1 MNLLELQQR
10 ANILVDKVN
19 QYEASLTGTELDEN
33 QVLNQHLYV
42 DIFCLRPVL
51 KLLFGKDVSNKL
63 SRTLENDIELPLVSS
78 TAPAWNT
85 FFNFFNQEV
94 TSNQHAFIQN
104 IDTYNSSN
112 MLMLDTQQYTLTD
125 RDTAIS
131 LGIRYSYGANIG
143 DALVTESQVS
153 NLFNW
158 NTTNDT
164 VVRNNTQTTNRQ
176 VPGIVLYYLGN
187 DYNGVY
193 TATIPYSRVPSNINT
208 VNDSN
213 PPLYGAYYDSS
224 DITKSQVGLD
234 MGAECCRIFIPGC
247 NYLGGKL
254 ISPQQIWQPDRKV
267 GDDNVG
273 YGYNWQGKA
282 VYHELVFKN
291 RRSGCS
297 DNDVDFIPGLD
308 TVPDNDVQGLATRVV
323 LAQMKSYYYN
333 RPWFNE
339 LSSLYGVD
347 TPKLANSIK
356 NTSVIE
362 ATKFCSFN
370 LNGYQQLINGTTR
383 SNSGTLSNSTGL
395 YTITCPSYGIL
406 GQNSIAINLNSFTN
420 MHYIFKYKRNTTEN
434 CDLTALDGIFSF
446 YVTVD
451 GEFYLQN
458 YDSWFNSTNVGA
470 KNDKWVTLD
479 INVTKQSGSTYNF
492 VVNSIVDTKTTE
504 IYNTTTEI
512 YRFPVK
518 LSIGNFYKTAG
529 TLDIDLLNSSIAIDD
544 NPEVPIA
551 SLVTTANL
559 PIETYNV
566 TINED
571 NTITDY
577 GTDGLVY
584 NHFQTTEDTKRIMK
598 SYFTL
603 VEYDDTIHS
612 QTITS
617 TDTFNCFITQTTG
630 KVGISNNS
638 ADYVVLP
645 EAIAFNPGD
654 TIDSTVE
661 VEHGK
666 LKWTVVHN
674 KIHVYVLSYDTTDL
688 YNFTNTYFNC
698 RSDGATKT
706 KAIIDLSKT
715 SIVQQA
721 AIEEMN
727 DTQFYNNYKL
737 DYDTFADAFGFSK

>member
-10 ANILVDKVN
+10 ANVLVNKVN
-19 QYEASLTGTELDEN
+19 LYEASLTGTELDEN
-33 QVLNQHLYV
+33 QVLNQHTYV

-51 KLLFGKDVSNKL
+51 KLLFGKTLSDKL

-94 TSNQHAFIQN
+94 TSNQHEFIQN

-164 VVRNNTQTTNRQ
+164 TVLNNTRTTNRQ

-193 TATIPYSRVPSNINT
+193 TATIPYSRVSSNINT

-224 DITKSQVGLD
+224 DTTKSQVGLD

-308 TVPDNDVQGLATRVV
+308 SVPDNDVQGLATRAV

-347 TPKLANSIK
+347 TSKLVNKINEASKKNIYENQLADFITVNNNPIINLDTGEYTTHNASDYISVSKTNSILADGTIDFDISFTIFDSYPSVYLVYCP
-356 NTSVIE
+356 NCFVIE
-362 ATKFCSFN
+362 TSGGNHMVINIHKATGQIEERI
-370 LNGYQQLINGTTR
+370 GYTT
-383 SNSGTLSNSTGL
+383 NKE
-395 YTITCPSYGIL
+395 YTIRVNINRSTNTLTFYVKNDLSEWDNIISTTQSESNWGDLIL
-406 GQNSIAINLNSFTN
+406 GSDTEYNCLNTDAVINLKSCKFTKDN
-420 MHYIFKYKRNTTEN
+420 VEYPF
-434 CDLTALDGIFSF
+434 LDRVS
-446 YVTVD
+446 
-451 GEFYLQN
+451 
-458 YDSWFNSTNVGA
+458 VGA
-470 KNDKWVTLD
+470 EPMT
-479 INVTKQSGSTYNF
+479 
-492 VVNSIVDTKTTE
+492 
-504 IYNTTTEI
+504 
-512 YRFPVK
+512 
-518 LSIGNFYKTAG
+518 
-529 TLDIDLLNSSIAIDD
+529 DD
-544 NPEVPIA
+544 
-551 SLVTTANL
+551 
-559 PIETYNV
+559 
-566 TINED
+566 D
-571 NTITDY
+571 
-577 GTDGLVY
+577 
-584 NHFQTTEDTKRIMK
+584 
-598 SYFTL
+598 
-603 VEYDDTIHS
+603 
-612 QTITS
+612 
-617 TDTFNCFITQTTG
+617 
-630 KVGISNNS
+630 
-638 ADYVVLP
+638 
-645 EAIAFNPGD
+645 
-654 TIDSTVE
+654 
-661 VEHGK
+661 
-666 LKWTVVHN
+666 
-674 KIHVYVLSYDTTDL
+674 
-688 YNFTNTYFNC
+688 
-698 RSDGATKT
+698 
-706 KAIIDLSKT
+706 
-715 SIVQQA
+715 
-721 AIEEMN
+721 
-727 DTQFYNNYKL
+727 FYNSYKL

>member
-33 QVLNQHLYV
+33 QVLNQHTYV

-51 KLLFGKDVSNKL
+51 KLLFGKDVSDKL

-94 TSNQHAFIQN
+94 TSNQHEFIQN

-164 VVRNNTQTTNRQ
+164 TVLNNTKTTNRQ

-193 TATIPYSRVPSNINT
+193 TATIPYSRVLSNINT
-208 VNDSN
+208 VNDNN

-234 MGAECCRIFIPGC
+234 MGAESCRIFIPGC

-267 GDDNVG
+267 GDDNIG

-297 DNDVDFIPGLD
+297 DNGVDFIPGLD
-308 TVPDNDVQGLATRVV
+308 SVPDNDVQGLATRVV
-323 LAQMKSYYYN
+323 LAQMKNYYYN

-339 LSSLYGVD
+339 LNSLYEVD
-347 TPKLANSIK
+347 TSKLANAIHETSKK
-356 NTSVIE
+356 NIYE
-362 ATKFCSFN
+362 N
-370 LNGYQQLINGTTR
+370 QLADF
-383 SNSGTLSNSTGL
+383 
-395 YTITCPSYGIL
+395 ITVNNNP
-406 GQNSIAINLNSFTN
+406 AINLDTGEYTTNSVSDYIFVSETDSILADGIIDFDISFT
-420 MHYIFKYKRNTTEN
+420 ILDKPG
-434 CDLTALDGIFSF
+434 LT
-446 YVTVD
+446 
-451 GEFYLQN
+451 
-458 YDSWFNSTNVGA
+458 
-470 KNDKWVTLD
+470 
-479 INVTKQSGSTYNF
+479 
-492 VVNSIVDTKTTE
+492 
-504 IYNTTTEI
+504 
-512 YRFPVK
+512 
-518 LSIGNFYKTAG
+518 
-529 TLDIDLLNSSIAIDD
+529 
-544 NPEVPIA
+544 
-551 SLVTTANL
+551 
-559 PIETYNV
+559 
-566 TINED
+566 
-571 NTITDY
+571 
-577 GTDGLVY
+577 LVY
-584 NHFQTTEDTKRIMK
+584 CPGGFKIDTSGGDRTVIYIRKANGMIQE
-598 SYFTL
+598 SIDYTL
-603 VEYDDTIHS
+603 NKEYTIRVH
-612 QTITS
+612 
-617 TDTFNCFITQTTG
+617 
-630 KVGISNNS
+630 
-638 ADYVVLP
+638 
-645 EAIAFNPGD
+645 
-654 TIDSTVE
+654 IDRS
-661 VEHGK
+661 
-666 LKWTVVHN
+666 
-674 KIHVYVLSYDTTDL
+674 
-688 YNFTNTYFNC
+688 TNTYTFYKKN
-698 RSDGATKT
+698 
-706 KAIIDLSKT
+706 DLSEWDNVVSFT
-715 SIVQQA
+715 TASFGNLVLGS
-721 AIEEMN
+721 
-727 DTQFYNNYKL
+727 DTETWYLNSNAVINLKACKFTKDNAEYPFIDRVSVGTEFITDDEFYNSYQLN
-737 DYDTFADAFGFSK
+737 YDTFADAFGFSK

>member
-33 QVLNQHLYV
+33 QVLNQHTYV

-51 KLLFGKDVSNKL
+51 KLLFGKDVSDKL

-94 TSNQHAFIQN
+94 TSNQHEFIQN

-164 VVRNNTQTTNRQ
+164 TVLNNTKTTNRQ

-193 TATIPYSRVPSNINT
+193 TATIPYSRVLSNINT
-208 VNDSN
+208 VNDNN

-267 GDDNVG
+267 GSDNIG

-297 DNDVDFIPGLD
+297 NSGVDFIPGLD
-308 TVPDNDVQGLATRVV
+308 SVPDNDVQGLATRVV
-323 LAQMKSYYYN
+323 LAQMKNYYYN

-339 LSSLYGVD
+339 LKSLYEVD
-347 TPKLANSIK
+347 TSKLANKIIENANTNVSTGYALADFLSFNNNSIIDTTTGNFDFPENSK
-356 NTSVIE
+356 TDYVTFNSVELLNGTYDFIISFIPSGIYVIE
-362 ATKFCSFN
+362 RVLQTSAYYIQIEENFIRIRKTKRNEVIGQISKASSNTTYTLKLHVENNASLTIYN
-370 LNGYQQLINGTTR
+370 LVDSEFTQIGTTTGDM
-383 SNSGTLSNSTGL
+383 SITSATLGLNEATNVVMAGDILGASSYIENNSTK
-395 YTITCPSYGIL
+395 
-406 GQNSIAINLNSFTN
+406 
-420 MHYIFKYKRNTTEN
+420 HYLAVEQFE
-434 CDLTALDGIFSF
+434 
-446 YVTVD
+446 
-451 GEFYLQN
+451 Q
-458 YDSWFNSTNVGA
+458 
-470 KNDKWVTLD
+470 
-479 INVTKQSGSTYNF
+479 QS
-492 VVNSIVDTKTTE
+492 
-504 IYNTTTEI
+504 
-512 YRFPVK
+512 
-518 LSIGNFYKTAG
+518 
-529 TLDIDLLNSSIAIDD
+529 
-544 NPEVPIA
+544 
-551 SLVTTANL
+551 
-559 PIETYNV
+559 
-566 TINED
+566 
-571 NTITDY
+571 
-577 GTDGLVY
+577 
-584 NHFQTTEDTKRIMK
+584 
-598 SYFTL
+598 
-603 VEYDDTIHS
+603 
-612 QTITS
+612 
-617 TDTFNCFITQTTG
+617 
-630 KVGISNNS
+630 
-638 ADYVVLP
+638 
-645 EAIAFNPGD
+645 
-654 TIDSTVE
+654 
-661 VEHGK
+661 
-666 LKWTVVHN
+666 
-674 KIHVYVLSYDTTDL
+674 
-688 YNFTNTYFNC
+688 
-698 RSDGATKT
+698 
-706 KAIIDLSKT
+706 
-715 SIVQQA
+715 
-721 AIEEMN
+721 MN
-727 DTQFYNNYKL
+727 DTQFYNSYQLN
-737 DYDTFADAFGFSK
+737 YDTFADAFGFSK

>member
-33 QVLNQHLYV
+33 QVLNQHTYV

-51 KLLFGKDVSNKL
+51 KLLFGKDVSDKL

-94 TSNQHAFIQN
+94 TSNQHEFIQN

-158 NTTNDT
+158 NTTNDA

-193 TATIPYSRVPSNINT
+193 TATIPYSRVLSNINT
-208 VNDSN
+208 VNDNN

-234 MGAECCRIFIPGC
+234 MGAESCRIFIPGC

-267 GDDNVG
+267 GDANIG

-297 DNDVDFIPGLD
+297 DNGVDFIPGLD
-308 TVPDNDVQGLATRVV
+308 SVPDNDVQGLATRAV
-323 LAQMKSYYYN
+323 LAQMKNYYYN

-339 LSSLYGVD
+339 LNSLYGVD
-347 TPKLANSIK
+347 TSKLANKIIENA
-356 NTSVIE
+356 NTNVSTGY
-362 ATKFCSFN
+362 ALADFLSFN
-370 LNGYQQLINGTTR
+370 NNSIIDTTTGNFDFPVNSKTDYVTFNSVELLNGTYDFIISFIGSGIQAIARVLQTSAYYIQIEDNFIRVRLSKKNEKIGQISNVKFNYPYTLKLHVENNASLTIYNLVDNEFTQIGTATGDMSITSATLGLNQA
-383 SNSGTLSNSTGL
+383 SNVVGAGV
-395 YTITCPSYGIL
+395 IL
-406 GQNSIAINLNSFTN
+406 GASS
-420 MHYIFKYKRNTTEN
+420 YIESNTTKH
-434 CDLTALDGIFSF
+434 
-446 YVTVD
+446 
-451 GEFYLQN
+451 YLAVEQ
-458 YDSWFNSTNVGA
+458 FEQ
-470 KNDKWVTLD
+470 
-479 INVTKQSGSTYNF
+479 QS
-492 VVNSIVDTKTTE
+492 
-504 IYNTTTEI
+504 
-512 YRFPVK
+512 
-518 LSIGNFYKTAG
+518 
-529 TLDIDLLNSSIAIDD
+529 
-544 NPEVPIA
+544 
-551 SLVTTANL
+551 
-559 PIETYNV
+559 
-566 TINED
+566 
-571 NTITDY
+571 
-577 GTDGLVY
+577 
-584 NHFQTTEDTKRIMK
+584 
-598 SYFTL
+598 
-603 VEYDDTIHS
+603 
-612 QTITS
+612 
-617 TDTFNCFITQTTG
+617 
-630 KVGISNNS
+630 
-638 ADYVVLP
+638 
-645 EAIAFNPGD
+645 
-654 TIDSTVE
+654 
-661 VEHGK
+661 
-666 LKWTVVHN
+666 
-674 KIHVYVLSYDTTDL
+674 
-688 YNFTNTYFNC
+688 
-698 RSDGATKT
+698 
-706 KAIIDLSKT
+706 
-715 SIVQQA
+715 
-721 AIEEMN
+721 MN
-727 DTQFYNNYKL
+727 DTQFYNSYQLN
-737 DYDTFADAFGFSK
+737 YDTFADAFGFSK

>member
-10 ANILVDKVN
+10 ANVLVNKVN
-19 QYEASLTGTELDEN
+19 LYEASLTGTELDEN
-33 QVLNQHLYV
+33 QVLNQHTYV

-51 KLLFGKDVSNKL
+51 KLLFGKTLSDKL

-94 TSNQHAFIQN
+94 TSNQHEFIQN

-193 TATIPYSRVPSNINT
+193 TATIPYSRVLSNINT

-224 DITKSQVGLD
+224 DTTKSQVGLD

-267 GDDNVG
+267 GDDNIG

-282 VYHELVFKN
+282 IYHELVFKN

-297 DNDVDFIPGLD
+297 NNGVDFIPGLD
-308 TVPDNDVQGLATRVV
+308 TIPDNDPQGLATRIV
-323 LAQMKSYYYN
+323 LAQMKNYYYN

-339 LSSLYGVD
+339 LNTYRSNPNGS
-347 TPKLANSIK
+347 TNLADAIHEAAKKNIYENQLADFIAVNNNPIINLVTGEYTTKSVSDYISVSKTNSIL
-356 NTSVIE
+356 TDGIID
-362 ATKFCSFN
+362 FDISFTIFSDPG
-370 LNGYQQLINGTTR
+370 LCLVDCPSCFDIV
-383 SNSGTLSNSTGL
+383 NSGGGQTKIYIRDASRRVQAKFD
-395 YTITCPSYGIL
+395 YTIDKEYTMRVHIDRS
-406 GQNSIAINLNSFTN
+406 TN
-420 MHYIFKYKRNTTEN
+420 ELTFYKRNDLSEWDSLVSFTEPN
-434 CDLTALDGIFSF
+434 FGDLML
-446 YVTVD
+446 
-451 GEFYLQN
+451 
-458 YDSWFNSTNVGA
+458 
-470 KNDKWVTLD
+470 
-479 INVTKQSGSTYNF
+479 GS
-492 VVNSIVDTKTTE
+492 DTKTW
-504 IYNTTTEI
+504 Y
-512 YRFPVK
+512 
-518 LSIGNFYKTAG
+518 
-529 TLDIDLLNSSIAIDD
+529 LNSNAVINLKSCKFTKD
-544 NPEVPIA
+544 N
-551 SLVTTANL
+551 
-559 PIETYNV
+559 
-566 TINED
+566 
-571 NTITDY
+571 
-577 GTDGLVY
+577 
-584 NHFQTTEDTKRIMK
+584 
-598 SYFTL
+598 
-603 VEYDDTIHS
+603 VEYPFIDRVSVGTEPMTDD
-612 QTITS
+612 
-617 TDTFNCFITQTTG
+617 
-630 KVGISNNS
+630 
-638 ADYVVLP
+638 
-645 EAIAFNPGD
+645 E
-654 TIDSTVE
+654 
-661 VEHGK
+661 
-666 LKWTVVHN
+666 
-674 KIHVYVLSYDTTDL
+674 
-688 YNFTNTYFNC
+688 
-698 RSDGATKT
+698 
-706 KAIIDLSKT
+706 
-715 SIVQQA
+715 
-721 AIEEMN
+721 
-727 DTQFYNNYKL
+727 FYNNYKL

>member
-33 QVLNQHLYV
+33 QVLNQHTYV

-51 KLLFGKDVSNKL
+51 KLLFGKDVSDKL

-94 TSNQHAFIQN
+94 TSNQHEFIQN

-164 VVRNNTQTTNRQ
+164 TVLNNTKTTNRQ

-193 TATIPYSRVPSNINT
+193 TATIPYSIVQSNINT
-208 VNDSN
+208 VNDNN

-224 DITKSQVGLD
+224 DVTKSQVGLD
-234 MGAECCRIFIPGC
+234 MGAESCRIFIPGC

-267 GDDNVG
+267 GDDNIG

-297 DNDVDFIPGLD
+297 DNGVDFIPGLD
-308 TVPDNDVQGLATRVV
+308 SVPDNDVQGLATRAV
-323 LAQMKSYYYN
+323 LAQMKNYYYN

-339 LSSLYGVD
+339 LNSLYGVD
-347 TPKLANSIK
+347 TSKLANKIIENS
-356 NTSVIE
+356 NTNVSTGY
-362 ATKFCSFN
+362 ALADFLSFN
-370 LNGYQQLINGTTR
+370 NNNNSIFDTTTGNFDFPESSRTDYVTFNSVELLNG
-383 SNSGTLSNSTGL
+383 
-395 YTITCPSYGIL
+395 
-406 GQNSIAINLNSFTN
+406 
-420 MHYIFKYKRNTTEN
+420 
-434 CDLTALDGIFSF
+434 
-446 YVTVD
+446 
-451 GEFYLQN
+451 
-458 YDSWFNSTNVGA
+458 
-470 KNDKWVTLD
+470 
-479 INVTKQSGSTYNF
+479 TYNF
-492 VVNSIVDTKTTE
+492 VISFTPSDVNVVERVLQTSAYYVQKEENYIRIRLIKQNSIIGQISYSSNTTYTLKLHVE
-504 IYNTTTEI
+504 NNTSLTIYNLVDSEFTQIGTTTGDM
-512 YRFPVK
+512 
-518 LSIGNFYKTAG
+518 S
-529 TLDIDLLNSSIAIDD
+529 
-544 NPEVPIA
+544 
-551 SLVTTANL
+551 
-559 PIETYNV
+559 
-566 TINED
+566 
-571 NTITDY
+571 
-577 GTDGLVY
+577 
-584 NHFQTTEDTKRIMK
+584 
-598 SYFTL
+598 
-603 VEYDDTIHS
+603 
-612 QTITS
+612 ITS
-617 TDTFNCFITQTTG
+617 ATLGFNGSWVMAGDILGASSYIESNTT
-630 KVGISNNS
+630 KHYL
-638 ADYVVLP
+638 A
-645 EAIAFNPGD
+645 
-654 TIDSTVE
+654 VE
-661 VEHGK
+661 QFG
-666 LKWTVVHN
+666 
-674 KIHVYVLSYDTTDL
+674 
-688 YNFTNTYFNC
+688 
-698 RSDGATKT
+698 
-706 KAIIDLSKT
+706 
-715 SIVQQA
+715 QQS
-721 AIEEMN
+721 MN
-727 DTQFYNNYKL
+727 DDDFYNSYKL

>member
-42 DIFCLRPVL
+42 DIFSIRPVL
-51 KLLFGKDVSNKL
+51 KLLFGKDVSDKL

-94 TSNQHAFIQN
+94 TSNQHEFIQN

-164 VVRNNTQTTNRQ
+164 TVLNNTQTTNRQ

-193 TATIPYSRVPSNINT
+193 TATIPYSIVQSNINT

-224 DITKSQVGLD
+224 DVTKSQVGLD

-267 GDDNVG
+267 GDDNIG

-297 DNDVDFIPGLD
+297 NNGVDFIPGLD
-308 TVPDNDVQGLATRVV
+308 SVPDNDPQGLATR
-323 LAQMKSYYYN
+323 LTLSHQKDYYYN
-333 RPWFNE
+333 RPWFSE
-339 LSSLYGVD
+339 LNTYRYNPNSSTNLADAIYEASKKNVYENQLADFIAVNNNPIINLD
-347 TPKLANSIK
+347 TGEYTTHSTSDYISVSKTNSILTDGIIDFDISFTILDISYFCLIYCPGCFKIDTSGGDRTVIFIRKENGMVQERIDYTK
-356 NTSVIE
+356 NKEYTIRVNINRSTNKLTFYMKNDLSEWDNIV
-362 ATKFCSFN
+362 SFTESNFGN
-370 LNGYQQLINGTTR
+370 LILGSDTTTR
-383 SNSGTLSNSTGL
+383 YKDTNVV
-395 YTITCPSYGIL
+395 
-406 GQNSIAINLNSFTN
+406 INLKSCKFTKDN
-420 MHYIFKYKRNTTEN
+420 VEYPFLDRVSVGTEPMT
-434 CDLTALDGIFSF
+434 DD
-446 YVTVD
+446 
-451 GEFYLQN
+451 EFY
-458 YDSWFNSTNVGA
+458 NS
-470 KNDKWVTLD
+470 
-479 INVTKQSGSTYNF
+479 
-492 VVNSIVDTKTTE
+492 
-504 IYNTTTEI
+504 
-512 YRFPVK
+512 
-518 LSIGNFYKTAG
+518 
-529 TLDIDLLNSSIAIDD
+529 
-544 NPEVPIA
+544 
-551 SLVTTANL
+551 
-559 PIETYNV
+559 
-566 TINED
+566 
-571 NTITDY
+571 
-577 GTDGLVY
+577 
-584 NHFQTTEDTKRIMK
+584 
-598 SYFTL
+598 
-603 VEYDDTIHS
+603 
-612 QTITS
+612 
-617 TDTFNCFITQTTG
+617 
-630 KVGISNNS
+630 
-638 ADYVVLP
+638 
-645 EAIAFNPGD
+645 
-654 TIDSTVE
+654 
-661 VEHGK
+661 
-666 LKWTVVHN
+666 
-674 KIHVYVLSYDTTDL
+674 
-688 YNFTNTYFNC
+688 
-698 RSDGATKT
+698 
-706 KAIIDLSKT
+706 
-715 SIVQQA
+715 
-721 AIEEMN
+721 
-727 DTQFYNNYKL
+727 YKL
-737 DYDTFADAFGFSK
+737 DYDTFADALNLPK

>member
-33 QVLNQHLYV
+33 QVLNQHTYV

-51 KLLFGKDVSNKL
+51 KLLFGKDVSDKL

-94 TSNQHAFIQN
+94 TSNQHEFIQN

-164 VVRNNTQTTNRQ
+164 TVLNNTKTTNRQ

-187 DYNGVY
+187 DYNGAY
-193 TATIPYSRVPSNINT
+193 TATIPYSRVLSNINT
-208 VNDSN
+208 VNDNN

-224 DITKSQVGLD
+224 DTTKSQVGLD

-267 GDDNVG
+267 GDDNIG

-297 DNDVDFIPGLD
+297 NSGVDFIPGLD
-308 TVPDNDVQGLATRVV
+308 TIPDNDPQGLAIRVV
-323 LAQMKSYYYN
+323 LAQMKNYYYN

-339 LSSLYGVD
+339 LDTYRSNPNSSTNLADAIYEASKKNIYENQLADFIAVNNNPIINLD
-347 TPKLANSIK
+347 TGEYTTHSASDYISVSKTNSILADGTIDFDISFTILDTLPVCLIYCPSCFK
-356 NTSVIE
+356 IDTSGGDRTVMYIRK
-362 ATKFCSFN
+362 A
-370 LNGYQQLINGTTR
+370 NGMVQERINYTE
-383 SNSGTLSNSTGL
+383 NKE
-395 YTITCPSYGIL
+395 YTIRVNINRSTNKLTFYMKNDLSEWDNIVSFTEPNFGNLIL
-406 GQNSIAINLNSFTN
+406 GSDTETWYLNTNAVINLKSCKFTKDN
-420 MHYIFKYKRNTTEN
+420 VEYPFIDRVSVGTEPMT
-434 CDLTALDGIFSF
+434 DD
-446 YVTVD
+446 
-451 GEFYLQN
+451 EFY
-458 YDSWFNSTNVGA
+458 NS
-470 KNDKWVTLD
+470 
-479 INVTKQSGSTYNF
+479 
-492 VVNSIVDTKTTE
+492 
-504 IYNTTTEI
+504 
-512 YRFPVK
+512 
-518 LSIGNFYKTAG
+518 
-529 TLDIDLLNSSIAIDD
+529 
-544 NPEVPIA
+544 
-551 SLVTTANL
+551 
-559 PIETYNV
+559 
-566 TINED
+566 
-571 NTITDY
+571 
-577 GTDGLVY
+577 
-584 NHFQTTEDTKRIMK
+584 
-598 SYFTL
+598 
-603 VEYDDTIHS
+603 
-612 QTITS
+612 
-617 TDTFNCFITQTTG
+617 
-630 KVGISNNS
+630 
-638 ADYVVLP
+638 
-645 EAIAFNPGD
+645 
-654 TIDSTVE
+654 
-661 VEHGK
+661 
-666 LKWTVVHN
+666 
-674 KIHVYVLSYDTTDL
+674 
-688 YNFTNTYFNC
+688 
-698 RSDGATKT
+698 
-706 KAIIDLSKT
+706 
-715 SIVQQA
+715 
-721 AIEEMN
+721 
-727 DTQFYNNYKL
+727 YKL

>member
-33 QVLNQHLYV
+33 QVLNQHTYA

-51 KLLFGKDVSNKL
+51 KLLFGKDVSDKL

-94 TSNQHAFIQN
+94 TSNQHEFIQN

-164 VVRNNTQTTNRQ
+164 TVRNNTQTTNRQ

-193 TATIPYSRVPSNINT
+193 TATIPYSRVLSNINT
-208 VNDSN
+208 VNDNN

-224 DITKSQVGLD
+224 DVTKSQVGLD

-267 GDDNVG
+267 GDDNIG

-297 DNDVDFIPGLD
+297 NSGVDFIPGLD
-308 TVPDNDVQGLATRVV
+308 TIPDNDPQGLAIRAV
-323 LAQMKSYYYN
+323 LAQMKNYYYN

-339 LSSLYGVD
+339 LNTYRSNPNSSTNLADAINYEAKKNVYENQLADFIAVNNNPIINLD
-347 TPKLANSIK
+347 TGEYTTHSASDYISVSKTNSILADGTIDFDISFTILENPGACLVYCPSCFKIETSGGDRTVIYIRKSNGMVEERINYTK
-356 NTSVIE
+356 NKE
-362 ATKFCSFN
+362 
-370 LNGYQQLINGTTR
+370 
-383 SNSGTLSNSTGL
+383 
-395 YTITCPSYGIL
+395 YTIRVNINRSTNELTFYMKNDLSEWDNIVSFTESHFGDLIL
-406 GQNSIAINLNSFTN
+406 GS
-420 MHYIFKYKRNTTEN
+420 
-434 CDLTALDGIFSF
+434 
-446 YVTVD
+446 
-451 GEFYLQN
+451 
-458 YDSWFNSTNVGA
+458 
-470 KNDKWVTLD
+470 
-479 INVTKQSGSTYNF
+479 
-492 VVNSIVDTKTTE
+492 DTKTWHL
-504 IYNTTTEI
+504 NTNAVINLKSCKFT
-512 YRFPVK
+512 K
-518 LSIGNFYKTAG
+518 
-529 TLDIDLLNSSIAIDD
+529 D
-544 NPEVPIA
+544 N
-551 SLVTTANL
+551 
-559 PIETYNV
+559 
-566 TINED
+566 
-571 NTITDY
+571 
-577 GTDGLVY
+577 
-584 NHFQTTEDTKRIMK
+584 
-598 SYFTL
+598 
-603 VEYDDTIHS
+603 VEYPFIDRVSVGTESMTDD
-612 QTITS
+612 
-617 TDTFNCFITQTTG
+617 
-630 KVGISNNS
+630 
-638 ADYVVLP
+638 
-645 EAIAFNPGD
+645 E
-654 TIDSTVE
+654 
-661 VEHGK
+661 
-666 LKWTVVHN
+666 
-674 KIHVYVLSYDTTDL
+674 
-688 YNFTNTYFNC
+688 
-698 RSDGATKT
+698 
-706 KAIIDLSKT
+706 
-715 SIVQQA
+715 
-721 AIEEMN
+721 
-727 DTQFYNNYKL
+727 FYNSYKL

>member
-33 QVLNQHLYV
+33 QVLNQHTYA

-51 KLLFGKDVSNKL
+51 KLLFGKDVSDKL

-94 TSNQHAFIQN
+94 TSNQHEFIQN

-164 VVRNNTQTTNRQ
+164 TVRNNTQTTNRQ

-193 TATIPYSRVPSNINT
+193 TATIPYSRVLSNINT
-208 VNDSN
+208 VNDNN

-224 DITKSQVGLD
+224 DVTKSQVGLD

-267 GDDNVG
+267 GDDNIG
-273 YGYNWQGKA
+273 YGYNWQGNA

-297 DNDVDFIPGLD
+297 NNGVDFIPGLD
-308 TVPDNDVQGLATRVV
+308 TIPDNDVQGLATRAV
-323 LAQMKSYYYN
+323 LAQMKNYYYN

-339 LSSLYGVD
+339 LNSLYGVD
-347 TPKLANSIK
+347 TSKLVNSIK
-356 NTSVIE
+356 NAATTE
-362 ATKFCSFN
+362 ATKFYSFN
-370 LNGYQQLINGTTR
+370 LNGYQQLVNGRTDDNT
-383 SNSGTLSNSTGL
+383 GVLSNSTGL
-395 YTITCPSYGIL
+395 YTINNTNTEE
-406 GQNSIAINLNSFTN
+406 QAENSIIINLNSFTN
-420 MHYIFKYKRNTTEN
+420 MHYIFKYKKNTTSD
-434 CDLTALDGIFSF
+434 CDLTALGNILSL
-446 YVTVD
+446 YVGEG
-451 GEFYLQN
+451 GEFHLSN
-458 YDSWFNSTNVGA
+458 NGSWFTSTNVKA
-470 KNDKWVTLD
+470 TNDKWVILD

-492 VVNSIVDTKTTE
+492 VVKSIIDTVTTE

-512 YRFPVK
+512 PSFPIK
-518 LSIGNFYKTAG
+518 LILGSFFRPG
-529 TLDIDLLNSSIAIDD
+529 TLNIDLPNSSIAIDD

-577 GTDGLVY
+577 GTNGLVY
-584 NHFQTTEDTKRIMK
+584 NHFQTTENTKRIIK

-617 TDTFNCFITQTTG
+617 TDTFNCFITQATG
-630 KVGISNNS
+630 KLGISNNS
-638 ADYVVLP
+638 ADYVVYP
-645 EAIAFNPGD
+645 TAVTFSPGD

-666 LKWTVVHN
+666 LKWTIVHN

-721 AIEEMN
+721 NNMTMN
-727 DTQFYNNYKL
+727 DTQFYNSYQLN
-737 DYDTFADAFGFSK
+737 YDTFADAFGFSK

>member
-33 QVLNQHLYV
+33 QVLNQHTYV

-51 KLLFGKDVSNKL
+51 KLLFGKDVSDKL

-94 TSNQHAFIQN
+94 TSNQHEFIQN

-164 VVRNNTQTTNRQ
+164 TVLNNTKTTNRQ

-187 DYNGVY
+187 DYNGGY
-193 TATIPYSRVPSNINT
+193 TATIPYSRVLSNINT
-208 VNDSN
+208 VNDNN

-234 MGAECCRIFIPGC
+234 MGAESCRIFVPGC

-267 GDDNVG
+267 GDDNIG

-297 DNDVDFIPGLD
+297 DNGVDFIPGLD
-308 TVPDNDVQGLATRVV
+308 SVPDNDVQGLATRAV
-323 LAQMKSYYYN
+323 LAQMKNYYYN
-333 RPWFNE
+333 RPWFNG
-339 LSSLYGVD
+339 LNSLYGVD
-347 TPKLANSIK
+347 TSKLANSIK
-356 NTSVIE
+356 NAGITE
-362 ATKFCSFN
+362 ATKFYSFN
-370 LNGYQQLINGTTR
+370 LNGYQQLVNGRTDDNT
-383 SNSGTLSNSTGL
+383 GVLSNSTGL
-395 YTITCPSYGIL
+395 YTITNTSQVEGA
-406 GQNSIAINLNSFTN
+406 QNSIAINLSSFSS
-420 MHYIFKYKRNTTEN
+420 MHYIFKYKKNTRFD
-434 CDLTALDGIFSF
+434 CDLTALGNIFSL
-446 YVTVD
+446 YVGIN
-451 GEFYLQN
+451 GEFHLSN
-458 YDSWFNSTNVGA
+458 NGSWATSTNVGA
-470 KNDKWVTLD
+470 SNDKWVTLD
-479 INVTKQSGSTYNF
+479 INVTKQSGSTYNL

-504 IYNTTTEI
+504 ICNTTTEI
-512 YRFPVK
+512 SSFPVK
-518 LSIGNFYKTAG
+518 LCIGTFFRAG
-529 TLDIDLLNSSIAIDD
+529 TLDIDLPNSSIAIDD
-544 NPEVPIA
+544 NPKVPIA

-559 PIETYNV
+559 PIETYDV

-571 NTITDY
+571 NTITNY
-577 GTDGLVY
+577 GTNGLVY
-584 NHFQTTEDTKRIMK
+584 NHFKTSEDTKRIIK

-617 TDTFNCFITQTTG
+617 TDTFNCFITQATG
-630 KVGISNNS
+630 KIGISSNS
-638 ADYVVLP
+638 ADYAVSP
-645 EAIAFNPGD
+645 ETITFNPGD

-688 YNFTNTYFNC
+688 YNFTNIYFNC

-721 AIEEMN
+721 VNDKMN
-727 DTQFYNNYKL
+727 DTQFYNSYKL

>member
-33 QVLNQHLYV
+33 QVLNQHTYV

-51 KLLFGKDVSNKL
+51 KLLFGKDVSDKL

-94 TSNQHAFIQN
+94 TSNQHEFIQN

-164 VVRNNTQTTNRQ
+164 TVLNNTKTTNRQ

-187 DYNGVY
+187 DYNGGY
-193 TATIPYSRVPSNINT
+193 TATIPYSRVLSNINT
-208 VNDSN
+208 VNDNN

-224 DITKSQVGLD
+224 DTTKSQVGLD
-234 MGAECCRIFIPGC
+234 MGAECCRIFVPGC

-297 DNDVDFIPGLD
+297 DSGVDFIPGLD
-308 TVPDNDVQGLATRVV
+308 TIPDNDPQGLATRAV
-323 LAQMKSYYYN
+323 LAQMKNYYYN

-339 LSSLYGVD
+339 LNTYISNPNSSTNLADAIYEASKKNIYENQLAGFIAVNNNPIINLD
-347 TPKLANSIK
+347 TGEYTTHSASDYISVSKTNSILADGTIDFDISFTILDK
-356 NTSVIE
+356 YQAVCLVYCPSCFRIETSGGDLTVIYI
-362 ATKFCSFN
+362 KKG
-370 LNGYQQLINGTTR
+370 NGMIQERINYTT
-383 SNSGTLSNSTGL
+383 NKE
-395 YTITCPSYGIL
+395 YTIRVNINRSTNTLTCYMKNDLSEWDNIVSFTQSDFGDLIL
-406 GQNSIAINLNSFTN
+406 GSDTSKFFLGSNAVINLKSCKFT
-420 MHYIFKYKRNTTEN
+420 K
-434 CDLTALDGIFSF
+434 
-446 YVTVD
+446 
-451 GEFYLQN
+451 
-458 YDSWFNSTNVGA
+458 
-470 KNDKWVTLD
+470 
-479 INVTKQSGSTYNF
+479 
-492 VVNSIVDTKTTE
+492 
-504 IYNTTTEI
+504 
-512 YRFPVK
+512 
-518 LSIGNFYKTAG
+518 
-529 TLDIDLLNSSIAIDD
+529 D
-544 NPEVPIA
+544 N
-551 SLVTTANL
+551 
-559 PIETYNV
+559 
-566 TINED
+566 
-571 NTITDY
+571 
-577 GTDGLVY
+577 
-584 NHFQTTEDTKRIMK
+584 
-598 SYFTL
+598 
-603 VEYDDTIHS
+603 VEYPFIDRVSVGTEPMTDD
-612 QTITS
+612 
-617 TDTFNCFITQTTG
+617 
-630 KVGISNNS
+630 K
-638 ADYVVLP
+638 
-645 EAIAFNPGD
+645 
-654 TIDSTVE
+654 
-661 VEHGK
+661 
-666 LKWTVVHN
+666 
-674 KIHVYVLSYDTTDL
+674 
-688 YNFTNTYFNC
+688 
-698 RSDGATKT
+698 
-706 KAIIDLSKT
+706 
-715 SIVQQA
+715 
-721 AIEEMN
+721 
-727 DTQFYNNYKL
+727 FYNSYKL

>member
-33 QVLNQHLYV
+33 QVLNQHTYV

-51 KLLFGKDVSNKL
+51 KLLFGKDVSDKL

-94 TSNQHAFIQN
+94 TSNQHEFIQN

-193 TATIPYSRVPSNINT
+193 TATIPYSRVLSNINT
-208 VNDSN
+208 VNDNN

-267 GDDNVG
+267 GDDNIG

-297 DNDVDFIPGLD
+297 NSGVDFIPGLD
-308 TVPDNDVQGLATRVV
+308 TIPDNDPQGLAIRVV
-323 LAQMKSYYYN
+323 LAQMKNYYYN

-339 LSSLYGVD
+339 LNTYRSNPNSSTNLADAIYEASKKNIYENQLADFIAVNNNPIINLD
-347 TPKLANSIK
+347 TGEYTTHSASDYISVSKTNSILADGTIDFDISFTILESYVAVCLIYCPSCFK
-356 NTSVIE
+356 IDTSGGGRTVMYIRK
-362 ATKFCSFN
+362 A
-370 LNGYQQLINGTTR
+370 NGMIQEKINYTE
-383 SNSGTLSNSTGL
+383 NKE
-395 YTITCPSYGIL
+395 YTIRVNINRSTNKLTFYMKNDLSEWDNIVSFTEPNFGNLIL
-406 GQNSIAINLNSFTN
+406 GSDTETWYLNTNAVINLKSCKFTKDN
-420 MHYIFKYKRNTTEN
+420 VEHPFIDRVSVGTEPMT
-434 CDLTALDGIFSF
+434 DD
-446 YVTVD
+446 
-451 GEFYLQN
+451 EFY
-458 YDSWFNSTNVGA
+458 NS
-470 KNDKWVTLD
+470 
-479 INVTKQSGSTYNF
+479 
-492 VVNSIVDTKTTE
+492 
-504 IYNTTTEI
+504 
-512 YRFPVK
+512 
-518 LSIGNFYKTAG
+518 
-529 TLDIDLLNSSIAIDD
+529 
-544 NPEVPIA
+544 
-551 SLVTTANL
+551 
-559 PIETYNV
+559 
-566 TINED
+566 
-571 NTITDY
+571 
-577 GTDGLVY
+577 
-584 NHFQTTEDTKRIMK
+584 
-598 SYFTL
+598 
-603 VEYDDTIHS
+603 
-612 QTITS
+612 
-617 TDTFNCFITQTTG
+617 
-630 KVGISNNS
+630 
-638 ADYVVLP
+638 
-645 EAIAFNPGD
+645 
-654 TIDSTVE
+654 
-661 VEHGK
+661 
-666 LKWTVVHN
+666 
-674 KIHVYVLSYDTTDL
+674 
-688 YNFTNTYFNC
+688 
-698 RSDGATKT
+698 
-706 KAIIDLSKT
+706 
-715 SIVQQA
+715 
-721 AIEEMN
+721 
-727 DTQFYNNYKL
+727 YKL

>member
-33 QVLNQHLYV
+33 QVLNQHTYV

-51 KLLFGKDVSNKL
+51 KLLFGKDVSDKL

-94 TSNQHAFIQN
+94 TSNQHEFIQN

-164 VVRNNTQTTNRQ
+164 TVLNNTQTTNRQ

-193 TATIPYSRVPSNINT
+193 TATIPYSRVLSNINT

-224 DITKSQVGLD
+224 DTTKSQVGLD

-254 ISPQQIWQPDRKV
+254 MSPQQIWQPDRKV
-267 GDDNVG
+267 GDDNIG

-308 TVPDNDVQGLATRVV
+308 TIPDNDVQGLATRVV
-323 LAQMKSYYYN
+323 LAQMKNYYYN
-333 RPWFNE
+333 RPWFSE
-339 LSSLYGVD
+339 LVSLYGVD
-347 TPKLANSIK
+347 TSKLVNCIK
-356 NTSVIE
+356 NTSTTG
-362 ATKFCSFN
+362 ATKFYSFN
-370 LNGYQQLINGTTR
+370 LNGYQQLANGRAGGNT
-383 SNSGTLSNSTGL
+383 GVLSNSTGL
-395 YTITCPSYGIL
+395 YTVTNPAFSAQSGNIV
-406 GQNSIAINLNSFTN
+406 INLSSFTN
-420 MHYIFKYKRNTTEN
+420 MRYIFKYKKNTAWD
-434 CDLTALDGIFSF
+434 CDLTALDGSF
-446 YVTVD
+446 RLNVGFN
-451 GEFYLQN
+451 GEFNLN
-458 YDSWFNSTNVGA
+458 NNDSWVASTNVGA
-470 KNDKWVTLD
+470 KDDKWVTLD
-479 INVTKQSGSTYNF
+479 INVTKQSGSTYNL
-492 VVNSIVDTKTTE
+492 VVKSIIDTVATE
-504 IYNTTTEI
+504 IFNTTAEI
-512 YRFPVK
+512 SSFPIK
-518 LSIGNFYKTAG
+518 LVLGTFKDEG
-529 TLDIDLLNSSIAIDD
+529 TLDIDLPNSSIAIDD

-577 GTDGLVY
+577 GNNGLVY
-584 NHFQTTEDTKRIMK
+584 NHFQTTEDTKRIIK

-603 VEYDDTIHS
+603 VEYDDTIDS

-617 TDTFNCFITQTTG
+617 TDTFNCFITQATG
-630 KVGISNNS
+630 KVGISNNR
-638 ADYVVLP
+638 ADYVVYP
-645 EAIAFNPGD
+645 TAVTFSPGD

-666 LKWTVVHN
+666 LKWTIVHN
-674 KIHVYVLSYDTTDL
+674 KINVYVLSYDTTDL

-698 RSDGATKT
+698 RSDGATRT
-706 KAIIDLSKT
+706 RAIIDLSKT

-721 AIEEMN
+721 PIVTMN
-727 DTQFYNNYKL
+727 DTQFYNSYQLN
-737 DYDTFADAFGFSK
+737 YDTFADAFGFSK

>member
-10 ANILVDKVN
+10 ANILVNKVN
-19 QYEASLTGTELDEN
+19 QYEASLTGLELDEN
-33 QVLNQHLYV
+33 QVINEHTYA

-51 KLLFGKDVSNKL
+51 KLLFGKTLSDKL

-94 TSNQHAFIQN
+94 TSNQHEFIQN

-164 VVRNNTQTTNRQ
+164 TVLNNTKTTNRQ

-187 DYNGVY
+187 DYNGAY
-193 TATIPYSRVPSNINT
+193 TATIPYSPVSSNINS
-208 VNDSN
+208 VNYNN

-224 DITKSQVGLD
+224 DTTKSQVGLD

-254 ISPQQIWQPDRKV
+254 MSPQQIWQPDRKV
-267 GDDNVG
+267 GDDNIG

-297 DNDVDFIPGLD
+297 NSGVDFIPGLD
-308 TVPDNDVQGLATRVV
+308 TIPDNDVQGLATRVV
-323 LAQMKSYYYN
+323 LAQMKNYYYN

-347 TPKLANSIK
+347 TSKLVNSIK
-356 NTSVIE
+356 NTSITA
-362 ATKFCSFN
+362 ATKFYSFN
-370 LNGYQQLINGTTR
+370 LNGYQQLVNGRTSDNT
-383 SNSGTLSNSTGL
+383 GVLSNSTGL
-395 YTITCPSYGIL
+395 YTITNTGNTSQSGNIV
-406 GQNSIAINLNSFTN
+406 INLSSFTN
-420 MHYIFKYKRNTTEN
+420 MHYIFKYKKNTSRD
-434 CDLTALDGIFSF
+434 CDLTALDNIFSL
-446 YVTVD
+446 YVGTN
-451 GEFYLQN
+451 GEFHLDNN
-458 YDSWFNSTNVGA
+458 YEWSISTNVGA
-470 KNDKWVTLD
+470 RNDKWVTLD
-479 INVTKQSGSTYNF
+479 INVTKQSGWTYNL
-492 VVNSIVDTKTTE
+492 VVKSIIDTVTTE
-504 IYNTTTEI
+504 IYNTTTGI
-512 YRFPVK
+512 SGFPVK
-518 LSIGNFYKTAG
+518 LVLGTFFGEG
-529 TLDIDLLNSSIAIDD
+529 TLDIDLPNSSIAIDD

-551 SLVTTANL
+551 SPVTTANL

-571 NTITDY
+571 NTITNY

-584 NHFQTTEDTKRIMK
+584 NHFQTSEDTKRIMK
-598 SYFTL
+598 SHFTL

-617 TDTFNCFITQTTG
+617 TDTFNCFITQATG
-630 KVGISNNS
+630 KIGISNNS
-638 ADYVVLP
+638 ADYVVHP
-645 EAIAFNPGD
+645 AVVTFSPGD

-666 LKWTVVHN
+666 LTWTVVHN
-674 KIHVYVLSYDTTDL
+674 KIYVYVLSYDTTDL

-721 AIEEMN
+721 NNNMTMN
-727 DTQFYNNYKL
+727 DTQFYNSYQLN
-737 DYDTFADAFGFSK
+737 YDTFADAFGFSK

>member
-33 QVLNQHLYV
+33 QVLNQHTYV

-51 KLLFGKDVSNKL
+51 KLLFGKDVSDKL

-94 TSNQHAFIQN
+94 TSNQHEFIQN

-164 VVRNNTQTTNRQ
+164 TVLNNTKTTNRQ

-187 DYNGVY
+187 DYNGAY
-193 TATIPYSRVPSNINT
+193 TATIPYSRVLSNINT
-208 VNDSN
+208 VNDNN

-267 GDDNVG
+267 GDDNIG

-308 TVPDNDVQGLATRVV
+308 TIPDNDVQGLATRVV
-323 LAQMKSYYYN
+323 LAQMKNYYYN
-333 RPWFNE
+333 RPWFSELNE
-339 LSSLYGVD
+339 LHSVDGTFTKSLYKNINEKAMVNLYEDKLADFIGKSGNPQYNLQTGSYAPQDTDNFLYINNEFFANGDVTLELSFTAKTFDVTFPVLSIQGFMGVD
-347 TPKLANSIK
+347 TFGGGNSDLRAWKHDHRTEGRIGIQTDVETK
-356 NTSVIE
+356 IRITLNKSTKRCVCSRKEYTSDTWTQF
-362 ATKFCSFN
+362 ADFTPGSDF
-370 LNGYQQLINGTTR
+370 
-383 SNSGTLSNSTGL
+383 TLS
-395 YTITCPSYGIL
+395 
-406 GQNSIAINLNSFTN
+406 
-420 MHYIFKYKRNTTEN
+420 
-434 CDLTALDGIFSF
+434 
-446 YVTVD
+446 
-451 GEFYLQN
+451 
-458 YDSWFNSTNVGA
+458 
-470 KNDKWVTLD
+470 
-479 INVTKQSGSTYNF
+479 
-492 VVNSIVDTKTTE
+492 
-504 IYNTTTEI
+504 
-512 YRFPVK
+512 
-518 LSIGNFYKTAG
+518 
-529 TLDIDLLNSSIAIDD
+529 
-544 NPEVPIA
+544 
-551 SLVTTANL
+551 ANL
-559 PIETYNV
+559 
-566 TINED
+566 
-571 NTITDY
+571 
-577 GTDGLVY
+577 GTDGRFAMYENCSMNLK
-584 NHFQTTEDTKRIMK
+584 NCKAIKDE
-598 SYFTL
+598 
-603 VEYDDTIHS
+603 VEYP
-612 QTITS
+612 
-617 TDTFNCFITQTTG
+617 FIT
-630 KVGISNNS
+630 KV
-638 ADYVVLP
+638 
-645 EAIAFNPGD
+645 
-654 TIDSTVE
+654 
-661 VEHGK
+661 
-666 LKWTVVHN
+666 
-674 KIHVYVLSYDTTDL
+674 KIGERGMYDD
-688 YNFTNTYFNC
+688 
-698 RSDGATKT
+698 
-706 KAIIDLSKT
+706 
-715 SIVQQA
+715 
-721 AIEEMN
+721 E
-727 DTQFYNNYKL
+727 FYNSYKL
-737 DYDTFADAFGFSK
+737 DYDTWATAVGKSL

>member
-19 QYEASLTGTELDEN
+19 LYEASLTGTELDEN
-33 QVLNQHLYV
+33 QVLNQHTYV

-51 KLLFGKDVSNKL
+51 KLLFGKDVSDKL

-94 TSNQHAFIQN
+94 TSNQHEFIQN

-193 TATIPYSRVPSNINT
+193 TATIPYSRVLSNINT
-208 VNDSN
+208 VNDNN

-234 MGAECCRIFIPGC
+234 MGAECCRIFLPGC

-267 GDDNVG
+267 GDDNIG

-297 DNDVDFIPGLD
+297 NSGVDFIPGLD
-308 TVPDNDVQGLATRVV
+308 TIPDNDPQGLAIRVV
-323 LAQMKSYYYN
+323 LAQMKNYYYN

-339 LSSLYGVD
+339 LNTYRSSTNLADAIYEASKKNIYENQLADFIAVNNNPIINLDTGEYTTHSASDYISVSKTNSILADGTIDFDISFTILD
-347 TPKLANSIK
+347 TPGVCLIYCPSCFKIDTSGGDRTVVYIRKANGMIQ
-356 NTSVIE
+356 E
-362 ATKFCSFN
+362 R
-370 LNGYQQLINGTTR
+370 INYTE
-383 SNSGTLSNSTGL
+383 NKE
-395 YTITCPSYGIL
+395 YTIRVNINRSTNKLTFYMKNDLSEWDNIVSFTEPNFGNLIL
-406 GQNSIAINLNSFTN
+406 GS
-420 MHYIFKYKRNTTEN
+420 
-434 CDLTALDGIFSF
+434 
-446 YVTVD
+446 
-451 GEFYLQN
+451 
-458 YDSWFNSTNVGA
+458 
-470 KNDKWVTLD
+470 
-479 INVTKQSGSTYNF
+479 
-492 VVNSIVDTKTTE
+492 DTKTW
-504 IYNTTTEI
+504 YLNTNAVINLKSCKFT
-512 YRFPVK
+512 K
-518 LSIGNFYKTAG
+518 
-529 TLDIDLLNSSIAIDD
+529 D
-544 NPEVPIA
+544 N
-551 SLVTTANL
+551 
-559 PIETYNV
+559 
-566 TINED
+566 
-571 NTITDY
+571 
-577 GTDGLVY
+577 
-584 NHFQTTEDTKRIMK
+584 
-598 SYFTL
+598 
-603 VEYDDTIHS
+603 VEYPFIDRVSVGTEPMTDD
-612 QTITS
+612 
-617 TDTFNCFITQTTG
+617 
-630 KVGISNNS
+630 
-638 ADYVVLP
+638 
-645 EAIAFNPGD
+645 E
-654 TIDSTVE
+654 
-661 VEHGK
+661 
-666 LKWTVVHN
+666 
-674 KIHVYVLSYDTTDL
+674 
-688 YNFTNTYFNC
+688 
-698 RSDGATKT
+698 
-706 KAIIDLSKT
+706 
-715 SIVQQA
+715 
-721 AIEEMN
+721 
-727 DTQFYNNYKL
+727 FYNSYKL